1 MKQSGKVQMLFWLF
15 FFSVMIFIWIV
26 WIAAQTFIF
35 GGPTIELPEEQIAL
49 IFILYAILIL
59 FVLAGTVISVFIN
72 NKRYINRFGFLTL
85 LIFVTFLAG
94 KSIFG

>member
-1 MKQSGKVQMLFWLF
+1 MKQSGKVQMLFWLL

-26 WIAAQTFIF
+26 WIAAQTFVF
-35 GGPTIELPEEQIAL
+35 DAPKMELPEEQIAL

-59 FVLAGTVISVFIN
+59 LVLAGTVISVFIN
-72 NKRYINRFGFLTL
+72 NKRYINRFGVLTL

-94 KSIFG
+94 KSLFG